1 MPRAIIE
8 STPEDESTPE
18 YKGGPSRTR
27 GTAQDVESED
37 EMDVGSA
44 GRKRRAGK
52 QKETRAKR
60 PREELYAP
68 RGLPPLR
75 APFHEDLPAKQQVS
89 DWQVSI

>member
-37 EMDVGSA
+37 EMDVDAEG
-44 GRKRRAGK
+44 
-52 QKETRAKR
+52 
-60 PREELYAP
+60 
-68 RGLPPLR
+68 
-75 APFHEDLPAKQQVS
+75 EDDEDAEGEVDDEQNDVRFRIWCYVLCL
-89 DWQVSI
+89 